1 MNSNSDSNLWRK
13 PLAEHW
19 KKFIESYKGK
29 SISLYSAPGVEY
41 NVSKLVYTTT
51 EQFGGMIY
59 TYIQIFGL
67 DELGE
72 KVKPKKFK
80 LNKKYEVL
88 IESERLRRKELA
100 NAN

>member
-1 MNSNSDSNLWRK
+1 M
-13 PLAEHW
+13 
-19 KKFIESYKGK
+19 
-29 SISLYSAPGVEY
+29 SISILYHVLDHCTSYLSIIP
-41 NVSKLVYTTT
+41 KLVYTTT